1 MLNLCHL
8 WHVSQVMN
16 SGNFN
21 ITMVILLIWCD
32 VMHIFK
38 ITEKEKISSKIFTF
52 NFMRD
57 VLLMEFTKVSSYKIL
72 D

>member
-16 SGNFN
+16 SGNFD
-21 ITMVILLIWCD
+21 TTVVILLIWCD

-38 ITEKEKISSKIFTF
+38 KTEKEKIGIKKYSHL
-52 NFMRD
+52 NFMKD
-57 VLLMEFTKVSSYKIL
+57 VLLMDSQKFHPTKY
-72 D
+72 